1 MRNTTQTSA
10 VTATAIRATTG
21 VQTASA
27 VVLMGI
33 TIGDSSHGQVH
44 LHLHNGGANTT
55 PIVALIKPANG
66 DHETHWFGPN
76 GIACPNG
83 IFVDLISGTP
93 IGSVFTLP
101 TIK

>member
-10 VTATAIRATTG
+10 VTATAVRATTG

-33 TIGDSSHGQVH
+33 TVGDSAHGQVH
-44 LHLHNGGANTT
+44 LHLHNGDANTD
-55 PIVALIKPANG
+55 PIVTLIKPANG
-66 DHETHWFGPN
+66 DHETLWFGPN
-76 GIACPNG
+76 GIACPDG
-83 IFVDLISGTP
+83 IYVDLIAGTP